1 MREFAMGQRRREFR
15 AILTLA
21 ALFGLYAEAATAQ
34 SNSLRRARRVENR
47 PAAQQQEGSQPADS
61 EQAGAADDSARRLGR
76 SPSPAPPRSRP
87 IFAGP
92 EVRRPSVMNPH
103 PEKPALNP
111 VLRTSSLIAVELP
124 EPEKVI
130 VGDLVTIII
139 REDKKFTSDSR
150 LKSEKDWDVK
160 SEFAKWFRLDPQDRL
175 IPTNFPRGTPGVD
188 FEFESG
194 YEGKGQF
201 DREDSLITRI
211 QARVIDVK
219 PNGNLVLEAKKRIT
233 IDEEDQIATLTG
245 VCRSKDLTAQNS
257 VLSTQVADLEIS
269 VSHTGATRDAAR
281 RGWLMRLFD
290 LLRPI

>member
-1 MREFAMGQRRREFR
+1 MAM
-15 AILTLA
+15 LA
-21 ALFGLYAEAATAQ
+21 VLVLAGLNASVAVAQ
-34 SNSLRRARRVENR
+34 SNSLRRARRVESQPPAQQQQ
-47 PAAQQQEGSQPADS
+47 PAAQAGDR
-61 EQAGAADDSARRLGR
+61 EQADRGEESAERYGR
-76 SPSPAPPRSRP
+76 SPSPAPPRPRP

-92 EVRRPSVMNPH
+92 EARRPLTMNQQPAKPPMNP
-103 PEKPALNP
+103 A
-111 VLRTSSLIAVELP
+111 VRAASLIAVELP
-124 EPEKVI
+124 QPEKVI
-130 VGDLVTIII
+130 VGDLVTIIV

-150 LKSEKDWDVK
+150 LKSDKDWQVK
-160 SEFAKWFRLDPQDRL
+160 SEFAKWFRLDPHDRL
-175 IPTNFPRGTPGVD
+175 IPTNFPNGTPGVD
-188 FEFESG
+188 FDFQSG

-211 QARVIDVK
+211 QALVIDVK

-257 VLSTQVADLEIS
+257 VLSTQVADLEIA
-269 VSHTGATRDAAR
+269 VSHSGATRDAAR